1 MVHVH
6 LVLSVDLSI
15 PLKDIIL
22 SCDKSPLDAQYWY
35 LFQNMQGPLNFNI
48 HLNWSAEQAN
58 SINLKHSK

>member
-35 LFQNMQGPLNFNI
+35 LFQNMQGQLNFNI
-48 HLNWSAEQAN
+48 HLN
-58 SINLKHSK
+58 